1 VIQQALV
8 TAEVAGAEK
17 MSNEEGIEAL
27 SALVLEYSP
36 LDGANSTQTL
46 DALDNA
52 DGENENIVGGID
64 ISGALNN

>member
-1 VIQQALV
+1 
-8 TAEVAGAEK
+8 

-52 DGENENIVGGID
+52 DGENENIIGGMD